1 MKDIEVEELLK
12 RFMDGETSVVEEDAL
27 AEYFRETGGDDRP
40 LSISKED
47 WEAYREMFRMFEDGY
62 IGVRVSHPHITEAS
76 RGRDA
81 CVPSAL
87 DIAAGRGRD
96 AHAPRGI
103 RIDLKPSGLR
113 IYMAAAA
120 VAAFFVLVFMLNIGG
135 EQAEPMIA
143 EVGAVDTIKAMTVP
157 IDTLLDEPSI
167 ETLRDGNVEISPTPS
182 QKSKPKKL
190 QKLPYTPPVP
200 RHMIAQAAEANGIS
214 EDSMAVALDEAERL
228 INAMTVYQE
237 IRISE
242 ICNVEYE
249 EEYY

>member
-1 MKDIEVEELLK
+1 MKDIKVEELLR
-12 RFMDGETSVVEEDAL
+12 RFMDGETSLEEETAL
-27 AEYFRETGGDDRP
+27 AEYFRGAGGDDRP
-40 LSISKED
+40 DSIPEED
-47 WEAYREMFRMFEDGY
+47 WEAYREMFRMFEDGN
-62 IGVRVSHPHITEAS
+62 IGVRVTHPHITET
-76 RGRDA
+76 
-81 CVPSAL
+81 
-87 DIAAGRGRD
+87 GRGRD

-103 RIDLKPSGLR
+103 R

-157 IDTLLDEPSI
+157 IDTLRDEPSI